1 MSKTPELPV
10 ITSDFALLDIKKGR
24 AALEKIVGASYR
36 IPVVITGYIQNGK
49 GGVGGDDGVS
59 REFSI
64 DVEHVQMDDPEF
76 VPADNV
82 GRPWALKSCLH
93 EGGKITLDGGF
104 TCVPENEQ
112 RTKRRTVKKDK
123 GGLYFRCG
131 EGKHYLDGQLGE
143 HGEYV
148 GVYKVGK

>member
-1 MSKTPELPV
+1 MAKTPDLPT
-10 ITSDFALLDIKKGR
+10 ITSTFALLDVQKGR
-24 AALEKIVGASYR
+24 AALEKVVGASYR
-36 IPVVITGYIQNGK
+36 IPVTITGYIQNGI
-49 GGVGGDDGVS
+49 GGVGNDDGIS

-76 VPADNV
+76 VPADNI

-93 EGGKITLDGGF
+93 EGDKITLDVGF
-104 TCVPENEQ
+104 DCIPVGE
-112 RTKRRTVKKDK
+112 RSKRRTVKKDK

-143 HGEYV
+143 HDEYI
-148 GVYKVGK
+148 GVYKVK